1 MRRIQLSKTKQYALT
16 LFASLALAS
25 IGSADE
31 LSGGGWRGRWIDN
44 NSGHEDVLR
53 ARFRPT
59 RDGNYRVVFSGKFA
73 KVIPF
78 VFATKL
84 NVVERND
91 GQIVM
96 SGTSRIMGFSS
107 FTYHAVAD
115 GHNFNAQ
122 YSSRRWA
129 GEFNLSR

>member
-1 MRRIQLSKTKQYALT
+1 MRPQQSSAIARYI
-16 LFASLALAS
+16 LALLAAVAVTTT
-25 IGSADE
+25 ISARE
-31 LSGGGWRGRWIDN
+31 LDGGGWRGRWIDN
-44 NSGHEDVLR
+44 NSGHEDALR

-91 GQIVM
+91 GQVILA
-96 SGTSRIMGFSS
+96 GTSRIMGISKFI
-107 FTYHAVAD
+107 YNAVAD
-115 GHNFNAQ
+115 EHNFNAQ